1 MLSQYHQGKSQN
13 GRLFL
18 HNYNIV
24 EVQDEQTQKR
34 DKPCSS
40 SLGINPSAGETER
53 QEKGPREG
61 VRTPVGQMKINTIN
75 NIAQVEGDCKDG
87 KSI

>member
-1 MLSQYHQGKSQN
+1 MEVGKLSRRKNGTNRAAAALGLNPFGWGNGKA
-13 GRLFL
+13 R
-18 HNYNIV
+18 
-24 EVQDEQTQKR
+24 KR
-34 DKPCSS
+34 
-40 SLGINPSAGETER
+40 
-53 QEKGPREG
+53 PRE